1 MPFSGQLS
9 VISQNFSL
17 VFRSEAFLWISRS
30 FKHCFTH
37 NIVVWSPEIINNNV
51 ERTFIMQ
58 QKWFYADFVGKCSL
72 SIQIVKMLSIFNL
85 LILKFYILNL
95 CCFMI
100 WPFHTKDRTHTNWPE
115 ISYYRIYGAIYAI
128 KSIENWPDR
137 NRIIELPDKQCK
149 LYHKSIGKWPD
160 RNRTVQ
166 ISDIRCNFIL

>member
-9 VISQNFSL
+9 VISRNFSL
-17 VFRSEAFLWISRS
+17 VFRSEAFLRICRF

-37 NIVVWSPEIINNNV
+37 NSVVWSPNIINNNV
-51 ERTFIMQ
+51 ERTFFMNQEMI
-58 QKWFYADFVGKCSL
+58 
-72 SIQIVKMLSIFNL
+72 SIFNL

-166 ISDIRCNFIL
+166 ISDILCNFILNYYQLFAWPKI